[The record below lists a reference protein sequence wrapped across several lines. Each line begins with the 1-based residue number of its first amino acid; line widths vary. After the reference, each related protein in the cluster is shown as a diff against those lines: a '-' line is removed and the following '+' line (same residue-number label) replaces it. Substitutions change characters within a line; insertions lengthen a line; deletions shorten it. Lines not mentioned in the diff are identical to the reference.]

1 MHIIS
6 ELSLDGLNFIDK
18 WTQKIEYINMQTTYI
33 RKSEKD
39 CEWMKL
45 YKDTPQLL
53 DQSHKGIVFDR
64 TINKQGT
71 YKYNVYFTHLKLF
84 GKIKTSEEIEEFT
97 ECSFKLFYFGDE
109 HEQHRK
115 MRGTMEGNQGSP
127 LTPPLV
133 EVADN

>member
-1 MHIIS
+1 MHIMS

-18 WTQKIEYINMQTTYI
+18 WTQKIEYINMQTAYI

-45 YKDTPQLL
+45 CKDSPQLL

-97 ECSFKLFYFGDE
+97 ECSFKLFHFGNE
-109 HEQHRK
+109 HDKHRK

-127 LTPPLV
+127 LTPPL
-133 EVADN
+133 A